1 MISEKPAEDASSL
14 LPWIENMNK
23 VMGFIVSVGSI
34 FSLASTTLI
43 IYVYCTNNH
52 IQFLMPLVFG
62 KISFNTFLLFFIPI
76 LLIIVFPVY
85 FGVLSGTSAL
95 EIKENIGVNYLI
107 GSKKSSLITFGIS
120 DIIITIASSLVLL
133 SPFYFFSWL
142 TYIIVSIFLI
152 VFILNCYILRRF
164 LSKKKNKEKFNFSD
178 LIPAIPP
185 SICGCLF
192 IIPYYDI
199 FKNLSGSSLILML
212 ALILPIIFSS
222 YAFFYVLFVERGVFF
237 LIITIS
243 ALFLFG
249 FPQLLMNSSI
259 SNAYFLKMKYGFI
272 PVSIVVPSD
281 CVGKYPEKTNA
292 GTILF
297 NSGSELY
304 VSLDL
309 KLKGSPVSL
318 YLKEGKCS
326 EKIYPSQ
333 IIRIPYKDL
342 ATIPRF

>member
-1 MISEKPAEDASSL
+1 
-14 LPWIENMNK
+14 MNK
-23 VMGFIVSVGSI
+23 VMGFLVSVGSI
-34 FSLASTTLI
+34 ISVFSTTLI
-43 IYVYCTNNH
+43 IYAYCLHNH
-52 IQFLMPLVFG
+52 IQFLMPLVFE

-85 FGVLSGTSAL
+85 AGVWGGVLAL
-95 EIKENIGVNYLI
+95 DTKENPDNYNWMKTVNSFLNFFGIYAILLTLLSLLILFLLFASNHIFMIFILAFLVVYLVNY
-107 GSKKSSLITFGIS
+107 
-120 DIIITIASSLVLL
+120 
-133 SPFYFFSWL
+133 
-142 TYIIVSIFLI
+142 
-152 VFILNCYILRRF
+152 FILNDYLSNKKDVKELIFINLLPAF
-164 LSKKKNKEKFNFSD
+164 L
-178 LIPAIPP
+178 P
-185 SICGCLF
+185 SIGGSLF
-192 IIPYYDI
+192 IIPYYYVFTDL
-199 FKNLSGSSLILML
+199 FGSSSVSIL
-212 ALILPIIFSS
+212 ALFLPIIFSS

-318 YLKEGKCS
+318 YLKKGKCS
-326 EKIYPSQ
+326 EKVYPSQ

-342 ATIPRF
+342 ATIPRY